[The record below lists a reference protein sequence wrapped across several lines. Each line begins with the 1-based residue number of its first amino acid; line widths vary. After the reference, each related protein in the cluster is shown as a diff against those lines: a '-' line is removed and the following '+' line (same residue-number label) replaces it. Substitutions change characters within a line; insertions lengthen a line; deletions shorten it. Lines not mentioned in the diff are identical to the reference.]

1 MKLVRDLSALFALL
15 VALAMI
21 TFGTSEYRT
30 TGVLLLWL
38 ALVVLTFILLAVSV
52 ELEKLEKRVKELESS
67 PESRRE

>member
-1 MKLVRDLSALFALL
+1 MKLVRDLSALFTLL

-21 TFGTSEYRT
+21 IFGTSKYRT